1 MCASGSDSDV
11 CVFLP
16 FVCLLYQ
23 HQKVHKRMR
32 KNSTYCVHTWLHW
45 VQIQMFVCFFS
56 FQLLCKS
63 FTTKSSGEATQIN
76 FTKVQH
82 SHLDLALFELVQRI
96 AVVVLVIWGN
106 KVAQEV
112 AKITATA
119 QTTDC
124 VSLKKHTLQI
134 LS

>member
-1 MCASGSDSDV
+1 MCAAGCIGFRFRCLSVSSF
-11 CVFLP
+11 CL
-16 FVCLLYQ
+16 FVILASESS
-23 HQKVHKRMR
+23 QK
-32 KNSTYCVHTWLHW
+32 NEEELYCVHTWLHW

-63 FTTKSSGEATQIN
+63 FMTKSSGEATQIN

-82 SHLDLALFELVQRI
+82 SHLDLFELVQRI